1 MKSSILGAW
10 QLLWV
15 FLGAALFAGSSVAFA
30 ADQVATQSPTSAQQ
44 WSALLACK
52 RINQENQRLVCLD
65 RVLAEMTEPEDD
77 SVGVVVSLSGSNPP
91 ASNSAAPG
99 LGGAAPVL
107 QESTLANS
115 ETQTVLKDSKATLES
130 NGSTVLTESEEL
142 GAEDIRRPQRAKKPK
157 SVILTLQ
164 QVGKDGFGK
173 YYFVFDNGQRWQQI
187 RSETRKLRLP
197 RSPQGKQ
204 VTIKRGAFGSHIL
217 SLEGDRRSIK
227 VERIE

>member
-52 RINQENQRLVCLD
+52 RINQENQRLACLD
-65 RVLAEMTEPEDD
+65 RVLAEMTEPEED
-77 SVGVVVSLSGSNPP
+77 SVGVVVSPSGSNPP

-99 LGGAAPVL
+99 LGGAAPGP
-107 QESTLANS
+107 QEPTLANS
-115 ETQTVLKDSKATLES
+115 DAQRVVEETETARESSGSATVA
-130 NGSTVLTESEEL
+130 ESEEL
-142 GAEDIRRPQRAKKPK
+142 GAEDLRRPQRSKKPK
-157 SVILTLQ
+157 SVVLTLQ

-227 VERIE
+227 VERTK